1 MSAVTSS
8 APLAAILAGFLL
20 VLARTAAL
28 VLAAPVL
35 GQGTG
40 FTGYRVGL
48 ITFLALLLYL
58 VAGAPV
64 EAAPLELGLMLLRE
78 VVIGIFLGFLLQLV
92 LLAVRVAGE
101 LVGQEMG
108 FLVARQVDPT
118 SGVASSLVTNLYE
131 NLFLMVLL
139 ALDGHH
145 WLLRS
150 LERSFAFAPPGR
162 IALGRSVAPTA
173 LAMFAEMF
181 RAGLVFAAPVMAFL
195 LLVSLL
201 IGILARAVPG
211 LNVLEIGFT
220 LRVLVALA
228 AMFLFAPL
236 MGPALNSLHQ
246 DFLRWLERG
255 LASL

>member
-1 MSAVTSS
+1 M
-8 APLAAILAGFLL
+8 APLSAILSGFLL

-28 VLAAPVL
+28 VIAAPVL

-40 FTGYRVGL
+40 FSGYRIGL
-48 ITFLALLLYL
+48 IFFLALLLYA
-58 VAGAPV
+58 VSGAPV
-64 EAAPLELGLMLLRE
+64 EAPAIELGLMALRE

-131 NLFLMVLL
+131 NMFVLVLL

-150 LERSFAFAPPGR
+150 LERSFAFAPLGR
-162 IALGRSVAPTA
+162 ITLGERLAPTA

-181 RAGLVFAAPVMAFL
+181 RAGLVFAAPVMVFL

-201 IGILARAVPG
+201 IGLLSRAVPG
-211 LNVLEIGFT
+211 LNVLEVGFT
-220 LRVLVALA
+220 LRVLVALGA
-228 AMFLFAPL
+228 LFVFAPL
-236 MGPALNSLHQ
+236 LESPMRSLHQ
-246 DFLRWLERG
+246 DLLRWLERG
-255 LASL
+255 LTAL

>member
-1 MSAVTSS
+1 M
-8 APLAAILAGFLL
+8 APLPDVLAGFLL
-20 VLARTAAL
+20 VLARTGAL
-28 VLAAPVL
+28 VTAAPVL

-48 ITFLALLLYL
+48 VFFLSVLLF
-58 VAGAPV
+58 AATGAPV
-64 EAAPLELGLMLLRE
+64 EAPPIELGLMALRE
-78 VVIGIFLGFLLQLV
+78 VVIGMFLGFLLQLV

-118 SGVASSLVTNLYE
+118 SGIASTLVTNLYE

-150 LERSFAFAPPGR
+150 LERSFVFAP
-162 IALGRSVAPTA
+162 LGRLSLGRGMAPT
-173 LAMFAEMF
+173 F
-181 RAGLVFAAPVMAFL
+181 RAGLVFAAPVMVFL
-195 LLVSLL
+195 VLVSLL
-201 IGILARAVPG
+201 IGLLSRAVPG
-211 LNVLEIGFT
+211 LNVLEVGFT

-228 AMFLFAPL
+228 TLFAFAPL
-236 MGPALNSLHQ
+236 MAPAMRGLHQ
-246 DFLRWLERG
+246 DLLRWLERG
-255 LASL
+255 LAAL